1 MGTSHS
7 RPSRP
12 RHEATKNNPRS
23 RGPNTSW
30 KGSVRKE
37 RKRRLPEHEILV
49 CPTRIPLDPGALIFG
64 GFVND
69 CHRQSSP
76 WSSRAFAPLSFRSKG
91 NGALDFVSWSG
102 RLISRRPLRASR
114 APAPYGLGL
123 RRENGFRLAGGTEN
137 KVDASH
143 RLIIQGCVDATRT
156 L

>member
-12 RHEATKNNPRS
+12 RHEPTKNNPRS

-49 CPTRIPLDPGALIFG
+49 CPTRIPLDPGALIFA

-76 WSSRAFAPLSFRSKG
+76 WSSRAFASLTFRSRCRRRARLRILVGKAHFATALEG
-91 NGALDFVSWSG
+91 LPRAGALRAWLAA
-102 RLISRRPLRASR
+102 REWLPTRR
-114 APAPYGLGL
+114 
-123 RRENGFRLAGGTEN
+123 GTEN

-143 RLIIQGCVDATRT
+143 RLIISR
-156 L
+156 LR